1 MSPLFVHQL
10 GILHELAFRYSR
22 SSGPGGQ
29 NVNKVNSRVT
39 LLFEVDSSSI
49 APGMKQRFRSQY
61 ANRISDA
68 GEFQLSSDS
77 FRDQTRNKEAVIERF
92 SEMLEAVAKPPKRR
106 KKSKPT
112 RASKERRLTTKK
124 VRSKTKSNR
133 RYSGDD

>member
-1 MSPLFVHQL
+1 MSALFVHQL
-10 GILHELAFRYSR
+10 GILHEVGFRYSR

-39 LLFEVDSSSI
+39 LLFNVDASII
-49 APGMKQRFRSQY
+49 APGMKQRFRDRY

-77 FRDQTRNKEAVIERF
+77 YRDQTRNKEAVIERF

-133 RYSGDD
+133 RYSGDE